1 MGYIVK
7 ITLTLRHVFY
17 GLDSLQIGAFEVL
30 LVLLVGGMQM
40 TMEFEDMGCKWLI
53 CLFEYWFKML
63 RIM

>member
-30 LVLLVGGMQM
+30 LVLLIGGMQM
-40 TMEFEDMGCKWLI
+40 TMELEDMSCNPLI
-53 CLFEYWFKML
+53 CLFECWFKML